1 MSDFYKKFL
10 TEDVPKVTP
19 GTNKQIFL
27 GAFGKHPG
35 WDDHVEDLGLET
47 GSLIQAKILFYVQG
61 IGGEIDGGAWEKL
74 DEAQRLPDFK
84 HVFVWHRP
92 GQLLVGRLWSS
103 SDGKGRTRYPMV
115 VCAHCSGVALS
126 WALDQVLPRLEQIE
140 RECVATQSAA
150 DVRSLLARYRTELR
164 NAASGQ
170 MTDLGPPTLDT
181 AFITKFA
188 ARPELGP
195 QQEGWMRLLYAV
207 QNQFSAFAKGRFNPK
222 ADPSTIRPQQV
233 RAPRAADSVSV
244 ALLQWTNFFL
254 TQVDPQTPM
263 LLTAPLEHPWIDV
276 TLGQPGRQEVFCL
289 RATPKAVP
297 PASEVPY
304 NLTDNFRS
312 DAKSVLSALE
322 VGRPPG
328 SILTAGSSTPIEST
342 SSGPQRKGLFKWFG
356 AAVLFLIAAAGAF
369 WLVSSQKQDG
379 TNSAERPVAA
389 PNEVVASARPA
400 GGVTTPAA
408 VNVPARDP
416 APLSPEPEA
425 KSIADEKRAAEEKV
439 KADAAKEAARLK
451 VLAEEQEKEKARL
464 AVEAEAKRAAE
475 ERRLAEE
482 KRMAEQK
489 ARTEV
494 ATLNPDARRAAT
506 PQPAQPATRSDTP
519 VQGTR
524 TNGIGMIMV
533 PIPSGYWVGKYEV
546 TQAEFEKVMSRNPS
560 AYKSPLA
567 PVENVNADEA
577 QEFCQRLTSLENS
590 VSGLQ
595 KGWAY
600 TLPTEAQ
607 WTEFV
612 ADADLSGAVTSNQ
625 RPQKRVNPEPVG
637 STKLANRFG
646 LYDVRGNVWEW
657 CVAGDQRVLK
667 GGAYD
672 AISGLAGTL
681 SLQFRWALP
690 PDTRKPQA
698 GFRCVLAKQP

>member
-19 GTNKQIFL
+19 GANKQIFL

-47 GSLIQAKILFYVQG
+47 GSLIQAKTLFYVQG

-74 DEAQRLPDFK
+74 DEAQRLPEFK

-92 GQLLVGRLWSS
+92 GQVLVGRLWSS

-115 VCAHCSGVALS
+115 VCAHCTGVALT

-150 DVRSLLARYRTELR
+150 DVRSILARYRTELR

-195 QQEGWMRLLYAV
+195 NQEGWMRLLYAV
-207 QNQFSAFAKGRFNPK
+207 QNQFGAFAKGKFNPK
-222 ADPSTIRPQQV
+222 ADASTIRPQQV

-244 ALLQWTNFFL
+244 ALLQWANLFL
-254 TQVDPQTPM
+254 TQVDPLTPM
-263 LLTAPLEHPWIDV
+263 LLTAPLDHPWIDV

-304 NLTDNFRS
+304 NLS
-312 DAKSVLSALE
+312 DAFRNDARSVLAALE

-328 SILTAGSSTPIEST
+328 SILAAGSSTSAEPVAGS
-342 SSGPQRKGLFKWFG
+342 PPRKGLFKWLGG
-356 AAVLFLIAAAGAF
+356 AGVLIIGILAF
-369 WLVSSQKQDG
+369 WLFASQRSERENPGARSSG
-379 TNSAERPVAA
+379 M
-389 PNEVVASARPA
+389 PNEVVAAARPV
-400 GGVTTPAA
+400 GVA
-408 VNVPARDP
+408 P
-416 APLSPEPEA
+416 APAGNPAPPPGPNSPSLDAEA
-425 KSIADEKRAAEEKV
+425 RRLAEEKRAAEEKV
-439 KADAAKEAARLK
+439 RADAAKEAARLK

-464 AVEAEAKRAAE
+464 AAEAEA
-475 ERRLAEE
+475 RRLAEE
-482 KRMAEQK
+482 KRLAEERRMAEQK

-494 ATLNPDARRAAT
+494 AVLNPEARRAVAPQAT
-506 PQPAQPATRSDTP
+506 AQPTSQPETP
-519 VQGTR
+519 MQGAR

-546 TQAEFEKVMSRNPS
+546 TQAEYEKVMSKNPS
-560 AYKSPLA
+560 SYKNPAA
-567 PVENVNADEA
+567 PVENVSAEEA
-577 QEFCQRLTSLENS
+577 QEFCRQLTSLENS
-590 VSGLQ
+590 ASGLQ

-600 TLPTEAQ
+600 LLPTEAQ
-607 WTEFV
+607 WAEFV
-612 ADADLSGAVTSNQ
+612 ADADLAGAVTSNQ
-625 RPQKRVNPEPVG
+625 RSQKRTNPEPVG
-637 STKLANRFG
+637 STKQANRYG

-698 GFRCVLAKQP
+698 GFRCVLAKQL

>member
-47 GSLIQAKILFYVQG
+47 GSLIQAKLLLYVQG

-74 DEAQRLPDFK
+74 DEAQRLPEFK

-92 GQLLVGRLWSS
+92 GQILVGRLWSS

-115 VCAHCSGVALS
+115 VCAHCNGVALS

-150 DVRSLLARYRTELR
+150 EVRSILARYRTELR

-207 QNQFSAFAKGRFNPK
+207 QNQFGAFAKGKFNPK
-222 ADPSTIRPQQV
+222 ADASTIRPQQV

-244 ALLQWTNFFL
+244 SLLQWTNLFL

-263 LLTAPLEHPWIDV
+263 LLTAPLDHPWIDV
-276 TLGQPGRQEVFCL
+276 TLGQPGRQETFCL

-297 PASEVPY
+297 LASEVPY
-304 NLTDNFRS
+304 NLS
-312 DAKSVLSALE
+312 DAFRDDARNVLSALE

-328 SILTAGSSTPIEST
+328 SILTAGSSTSAEPASG
-342 SSGPQRKGLFKWFG
+342 GPQRKGLFKWFG
-356 AAVLFLIAAAGAF
+356 GAAVLVLISAAGALWF
-369 WLVSSQKQDG
+369 ASSEKRDG
-379 TNSAERPVAA
+379 ANAGERSAAGPNEMVAA
-389 PNEVVASARPA
+389 ARPT
-400 GGVTTPAA
+400 GTMTAA
-408 VNVPARDP
+408 TAPTRDAALP
-416 APLSPEPEA
+416 SLDAEA
-425 KSIADEKRAAEEKV
+425 KRLADEKRAAEEKV
-439 KADAAKEAARLK
+439 RADAAKEAARLK
-451 VLAEEQEKEKARL
+451 VLAEEQKEKTRL
-464 AVEAEAKRAAE
+464 AAEAEAKRVAE

-494 ATLNPDARRAAT
+494 ATLNPDARRPAT
-506 PQPAQPATRSDTP
+506 TPPTAQPATRSEAP
-519 VQGTR
+519 APGTR
-524 TNGIGMIMV
+524 TNGIGMIMM

-560 AYKSPLA
+560 AYKNPLA
-567 PVENVNADEA
+567 PVENVSADEA
-577 QEFCQRLTSLENS
+577 QEFCRKLTSLESS

-600 TLPTEAQ
+600 MLPTEAQ
-607 WTEFV
+607 WSEFV
-612 ADADLSGAVTSNQ
+612 ADADLDGSVTSNQ
-625 RPQKRVNPEPVG
+625 RPQKRSNPEPVG
-637 STKLANRFG
+637 STKQANRYG

-681 SLQFRWALP
+681 SLQFKWALP